1 MWPWLCFF
9 FLGGGSEWLLMTF
22 SFLLGNIE
30 SFSYFSR
37 SRLTFGNWCL
47 SRISTISYWFL
58 FSILEYR
65 LLKPDLMIFWSSSV
79 FIVMSLFS
87 FLILVIWVLSLCLLV
102 HLGKGLS
109 ILLIFSK
116 SQLLDSLSLL
126 IILFVSHWLIWFL
139 FYFLPSSPTKLSM
152 GWGFASPWEL
162 KHVINKALAVLCG
175 GWCTWQPHCKPCIAR
190 FKGVLN

>member
-116 SQLLDSLSLL
+116 
-126 IILFVSHWLIWFL
+126 IWFL
-139 FYFLPSSPTKLSM
+139 FYFLPSNLPNSQWDETLPHLGNWSM
-152 GWGFASPWEL
+152 
-162 KHVINKALAVLCG
+162 
-175 GWCTWQPHCKPCIAR
+175 
-190 FKGVLN
+190 